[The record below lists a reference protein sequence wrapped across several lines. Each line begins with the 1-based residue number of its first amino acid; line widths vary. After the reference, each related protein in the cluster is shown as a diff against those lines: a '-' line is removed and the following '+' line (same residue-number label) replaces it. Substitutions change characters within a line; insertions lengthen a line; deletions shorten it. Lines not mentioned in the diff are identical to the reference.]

1 MSPDISVERKNVWPQ
16 SLQLFVKIIPKMLSN
31 DVPIERMLQEEL
43 LVTLTLSQPG
53 MSDISIHK
61 NSILGNFLITLLSKI
76 FCEFL
81 LGCEIKILQ
90 KYCHATPFM

>member
-1 MSPDISVERKNVWPQ
+1 MSSDISVERKNVWPQ
-16 SLQLFVKIIPKMLSN
+16 SLQLFVKIIPQMLSN
-31 DVPIERMLQEEL
+31 DVPIERMPQEEL

-61 NSILGNFLITLLSKI
+61 NSIQENFLITLLSQI
-76 FCEFL
+76 LQIL
-81 LGCEIKILQ
+81 LSCEIKILQ